1 MTCDV
6 AISGGLG
13 CSIMPLRIGV
23 PPEITVVTL
32 GGAGSPVA

>member
-6 AISGGLG
+6 AISGGLN
-13 CSIMPLRIGV
+13 CSIMPFPIGV

-32 GGAGSPVA
+32 GGAGPPVA